1 MTAPLKVICI
11 TQTKVFL
18 TDVWFPSSVSLRASL
33 SLLHGHCVTVLRHE
47 ALWLLT
53 MGLKI
58 TGIVKALEQGASL
71 WHLCSAKYNVGVLS
85 VAKVPQIQ
93 VKVPEKSRFQQHQAP
108 AASISTMGQRGTNY
122 CHAWN
127 ALVTQWGEQ
136 KGSRV
141 IEGNRK
147 HIGTPRSCLQ
157 QLHNNKCSA
166 SRAALICDLWTTR
179 KALSC

>member
-1 MTAPLKVICI
+1 M

-18 TDVWFPSSVSLRASL
+18 TDVWFPGSVSLRASL
-33 SLLHGHCVTVLRHE
+33 SLLHEHCVTVLRHE

-85 VAKVPQIQ
+85 VAKDKQRE

-127 ALVTQWGEQ
+127 ALVAQWGSKQ
-136 KGSRV
+136 DPVWLRGM
-141 IEGNRK
+141 GNTL
-147 HIGTPRSCLQ
+147 GPLGAASSNCTTTNALQ
-157 QLHNNKCSA
+157 AQQPWFVTSERRERH
-166 SRAALICDLWTTR
+166 
-179 KALSC
+179 